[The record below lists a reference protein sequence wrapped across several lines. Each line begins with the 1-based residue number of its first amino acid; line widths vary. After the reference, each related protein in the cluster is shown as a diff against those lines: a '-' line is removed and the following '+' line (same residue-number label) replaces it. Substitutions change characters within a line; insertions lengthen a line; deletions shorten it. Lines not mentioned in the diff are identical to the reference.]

1 MSTFSEL
8 GVSAPILQAIEELGY
23 REPMPVQEKV
33 IPYLLEGNG
42 DVVALAQTG
51 TGKTAAF
58 GIPIIQQTDTQSTEA
73 QYLILSPTREL
84 CMQIAADLA
93 DYSRYIDGLHI
104 IPMYG
109 GTSIEN
115 QIRNFR
121 RGAHIIVATPG
132 RLIDLMERGVVKL
145 ETIRTVIL
153 DEADEMLNMGF
164 SEALETIL
172 QAVPEERKMLMFSA
186 TMSREISGIAKK
198 YLHNAQEIVIGSRNE
213 GAENVDHVYYMV
225 HAKDKYLALKRI
237 VDYYPDIYAII
248 FCRTKLETQE
258 IADKLIQDGYN
269 SDSLHGDLSQA
280 QRDLAMHKFRR
291 RQLQILVA
299 TDVAARGLDVDDLT
313 HVINYGLPDDT
324 ENYTHRSGR
333 TGRAGKTGT
342 SISII
347 NLREK
352 GKIRIIEK
360 AIGKQ
365 FQQGTMP
372 TGQQICEK
380 QLLKVIDDLEHTQ
393 VDEEQIAKFL
403 PEVFRKF
410 DWLDKE
416 DIVKRVVMR
425 EFGHFMQYYANAPE
439 IEEVKSGKSDKQ
451 DKAEERSSRRRDR
464 NHTPEA
470 GFTRL
475 FINVG
480 KMDGIHTSQIIEQVN
495 QRLHGPRIDIGRIDL
510 MKTFSFFEVP
520 EKAAQDVVEAL
531 SGSYIKGRQIN
542 VEIADAS
549 SSDRKE
555 ARPPK
560 KAGDRNKAEDRNK
573 AGDQNKARRPKW
585 EDRAKSENRSGTPH
599 KQDTGKAGSDRK
611 NASDRKAKSAES
623 KKEHRRPSRAPYVND
638 RNTGSRPPR
647 GRKGRSVSDDDWRQ
661 FFD

>member
-1 MSTFSEL
+1 MSTFKEL
-8 GVSAPILQAIEELGY
+8 GVSAPILQAIEEIGF
-23 REPMPVQEKV
+23 REPMPVQEKA
-33 IPYLLEGNG
+33 IPFLLSPGSG

-58 GIPIIQQTDTQSTEA
+58 GIPIIQQTDVCSTDA
-73 QYLILSPTREL
+73 QFLILSPTREL

-93 DYSRYIDGLHI
+93 DYSKYINGLHI

-145 ETIRTVIL
+145 DTIRTVIL

-172 QAVPEERKMLMFSA
+172 QAVPKERKMLMFSA
-186 TMSREISGIAKK
+186 TMSREISNISKK
-198 YLHNAQEIVIGSRNE
+198 YLNNAQEIVIGSRNE
-213 GAENVDHVYYMV
+213 GAQNVNHVYYMV

-280 QRDLAMHKFRR
+280 QRDLAMNKFRR

-352 GKIRIIEK
+352 SKIRIIEK

-365 FQQGTMP
+365 FQQGIMP

-380 QLLKVIDDLEHTQ
+380 QLIKVIDDLEHTQ
-393 VDEEQIAKFL
+393 VDEEQISQFL

-410 DWLDKE
+410 DWLDKD

-425 EFGHFMQYYANAPE
+425 EFGRFMQYYANAPE
-439 IEEVKSGKSDKQ
+439 LEEVSSGKSDKS
-451 DKAEERSSRRRDR
+451 DRAEERASRKRDR
-464 NHTPEA
+464 SHTPEE

-480 KMDGIHTSQIIEQVN
+480 KMDGIHTSQIIEQIN

-510 MKTFSFFEVP
+510 MKTFSFFEVQSD
-520 EKAAQDVVEAL
+520 AAQDVVDAL
-531 SGSYIKGRQIN
+531 SGSYMKGRQIN
-542 VEIADAS
+542 VEIAEAS
-549 SSDRKE
+549 NNAKSKTEKSKEKQRPAKETTGERPYRKERSAEEERPRRKDRKE
-555 ARPPK
+555 
-560 KAGDRNKAEDRNK
+560 
-573 AGDQNKARRPKW
+573 
-585 EDRAKSENRSGTPH
+585 
-599 KQDTGKAGSDRK
+599 
-611 NASDRKAKSAES
+611 KSARS
-623 KKEHRRPSRAPYVND
+623 KKERRSPSRAPYVNSNSPRSE
-638 RNTGSRPPR
+638 RN
-647 GRKGRSVSDDDWRQ
+647 GRKGRAVSDEDWRK
-661 FFD
+661 FFE

>member
-1 MSTFSEL
+1 MSTFRDL
-8 GVSAPILQAIEELGY
+8 GVSAPILQAIEELGFK
-23 REPMPVQEKV
+23 EPMPVQEKA
-33 IPYLLEGNG
+33 IPFLLSPGSG

-58 GIPIIQQTDTQSTEA
+58 GIPAIQQTDVSSTDA
-73 QYLILSPTREL
+73 QFLILSPTREL

-93 DYSRYIDGLHI
+93 DYSKYIDGLHI

-145 ETIRTVIL
+145 DTIRTVIL

-164 SEALETIL
+164 SEALEKIL
-172 QAVPEERKMLMFSA
+172 QSVPTERKMLMFSA
-186 TMSREISGIAKK
+186 TMSREISAISKK
-198 YLHNAQEIVIGSRNE
+198 YLHDAQEIVIGSRNE
-213 GAENVDHVYYMV
+213 GAQNVDHVYYMV

-280 QRDLAMHKFRR
+280 QRDLAMNKFRR

-342 SISII
+342 SVSII

-352 GKIRIIEK
+352 SKIRIIEK

-380 QLLKVIDDLEHTQ
+380 QLIKVIDDLEHTQ
-393 VDEEQIAKFL
+393 VDEEQIAQFL

-410 DWLDKE
+410 DWLDKD

-425 EFGHFMQYYANAPE
+425 EFGRFMQYYANAPE
-439 IEEVKSGKSDKQ
+439 LEEVKSGKGDKSDR
-451 DKAEERSSRRRDR
+451 AEERASRKRDR
-464 NHTPEA
+464 NHTPEE

-480 KMDGIHTSQIIEQVN
+480 KVDGIHTSQIIEQIN

-510 MKTFSFFEVP
+510 MKTFSFFEVQSD
-520 EKAAQDVVEAL
+520 AAQDVVDAL
-531 SGSYIKGRQIN
+531 SGSYMKGRQIN
-542 VEIADAS
+542 VEIAEANNGGKDKS
-549 SSDRKE
+549 GHSQKSDRSPKE
-555 ARPPK
+555 ERFQKEERPQRKGHSFKEERPRREERPERRQRSERK
-560 KAGDRNKAEDRNK
+560 DRH
-573 AGDQNKARRPKW
+573 
-585 EDRAKSENRSGTPH
+585 AKEERS
-599 KQDTGKAGSDRK
+599 
-611 NASDRKAKSAES
+611 S
-623 KKEHRRPSRAPYVND
+623 KKERRSPSRAPFVNE
-638 RNTGSRPPR
+638 RNSGSRPPR
-647 GRKGRSVSDDDWRQ
+647 KSKKSRGVSDEDWRQ
-661 FFD
+661 FFE